1 MFMTRTAI
9 ILAVALA
16 LLVGCKSI
24 GEHKQ
29 ADALQEVL
37 RNYEAAIRWGSL
49 AQTRAFL
56 TPEQRDTASFEVPK
70 DLRVTHYEVV
80 QGPAMLGRDRAVQ
93 TAIVQY
99 VFEDS
104 QVVRELTDSQLW
116 IYDTAGEAWYLSSP
130 LPVFK

>member
-9 ILAVALA
+9 ILAVTFGLLA
-16 LLVGCKSI
+16 GCKSI

-37 RNYEAAIRWGSL
+37 RNYEATVRWGSMVQ
-49 AQTRAFL
+49 ARAFL
-56 TPEQRDTASFEVPK
+56 APEQRDTAFVEAPE
-70 DLRVTHYEVV
+70 DMRVTHYEVV
-80 QGPAMLGRDRAVQ
+80 QGPAMLGKDRAVQ